1 VIENIPIELPPDVVR
16 AQEDVDEAPL
26 EIDVRSK
33 FELFENFGKKKDSDA
48 SAAPSPVKRTPS
60 VLLDKLHFFED
71 QKGVP
76 TSELNGELNNS
87 DVENDELQQQSLGID
102 IDIDQKRKQFS
113 SLDSS
118 QQQLTGLEQRKQEML
133 KFRSR
138 LCHGKSNLMKELY
151 EKGFHKEEDEE
162 KEVAITSREAASK
175 LKEMFESGTVVH
187 ADDEDMQSEPQE
199 EGEDLKQELQKS
211 RTTSKMLSVFRELE
225 KNQNGTTKGPKKLK
239 EFTPPRD
246 GQQRI
251 YPNSD
256 EERSQGEE
264 SEENEEEAQNGE
276 EVDSK
281 DAFLKEVGSLAR
293 AKSLRAKF
301 EKWSRDEENE
311 EQDEDDGR
319 KDFVDLE
326 SIESAR
332 ILRERF
338 EQGLIQQQER
348 VIKKKQQV
356 VRRFV

>member
-1 VIENIPIELPPDVVR
+1 
-16 AQEDVDEAPL
+16 
-26 EIDVRSK
+26 
-33 FELFENFGKKKDSDA
+33 
-48 SAAPSPVKRTPS
+48 
-60 VLLDKLHFFED
+60 
-71 QKGVP
+71 
-76 TSELNGELNNS
+76 
-87 DVENDELQQQSLGID
+87 
-102 IDIDQKRKQFS
+102 
-113 SLDSS
+113 
-118 QQQLTGLEQRKQEML
+118 LEQRKQEML

-151 EKGFHKEEDEE
+151 EKGFHKEDDED
-162 KEVAITSREAASK
+162 KEVTVTRDAASK

-187 ADDEDMQSEPQE
+187 GDDDEEQQAEPGE

-246 GQQRI
+246 GQRI

-256 EERSQGEE
+256 EERSQEEE
-264 SEENEEEAQNGE
+264 SEENEEEGQNGE

-311 EQDEDDGR
+311 EQDEDEGR